1 MVRADRQ
8 AIDRLIDDEIALRR
22 RKMLDETSDVLD
34 AYLDSGLSDVEIRD
48 QVRTLIGADYD
59 TTAASFA
66 WMLLRAAGTADV
78 WAGLRAETD
87 DVIGPIDQQRPPD
100 TDATLTNL
108 VFAGRVVR
116 EALRLHPAGLVGA
129 RAATV
134 DVRLDDHLNRRG
146 TLIVWSPYL
155 AGRDPASWVEPW
167 LFNPDRFA
175 ELTSEQK
182 ALSDQAWVP
191 FGRGPHS
198 CLGLPSRRWN

>member
-1 MVRADRQ
+1 MRADRQ

-34 AYLDSGLSDVEIRD
+34 AYLDSGLCDVEIGD

-66 WMLLRAAGTADV
+66 WMLLRAAGTTDV
-78 WAGLRAETD
+78 WAGLRAGAD
-87 DVIGPIDQQRPPD
+87 DVLSPIDQQRAPD

-108 VFAGRVVR
+108 VFTGRVAR
-116 EALRLHPAGLVGA
+116 EAIRLHPPGLVGA
-129 RAATV
+129 RC
-134 DVRLDDHLNRRG
+134 RCRCCLGDHLNRRG
-146 TLIVWSPYL
+146 ALIVWSPYL